1 MGHPNQYDVEAA
13 AEKNPT
19 IYRSGSDSELGDE
32 GAVHADTFLV
42 GDSWY
47 AKVQRFGSKFG
58 VEARGIER
66 VPNDERSDTGMSKIG
81 TMVSHALPRQTA

>member
-1 MGHPNQYDVEAA
+1 MGHPDTQYDVEAA
-13 AEKNPT
+13 AEKNHA
-19 IYRSGSDSELGDE
+19 IYNGSGSELDDE

-47 AKVQRFGSKFG
+47 AKAQRFGNKFG

-81 TMVSHALPRQTA
+81 TMVSSR